1 MCVYKGIRDTA
12 KSFSAPFLLISV
24 TFLNF
29 VVEYWDVLTCRSEGR
44 ERYVEVGHTD
54 GQ

>member
-12 KSFSAPFLLISV
+12 KSFSAPFPLISV
-24 TFLNF
+24 TFLHV

-44 ERYVEVGHTD
+44 ER
-54 GQ
+54 